1 MQTEPT
7 VTDRIAARLDDLSP
21 QLRRAAEFVA
31 NHPEDVAT
39 RSLRYLAGMMELP
52 PPTFSRLAVA
62 LGYDGYEDLRESC
75 RHQIK
80 MRRLRFS
87 ERAEAL
93 QKCDAELPEGGRFIF
108 RQGAAGIDNITEL
121 LDSVDPE
128 LLELA
133 AARLIAAR
141 RVVLVGSMSSRP
153 FVDYMAYMASMA
165 FDNWQAFGSDTGS
178 NAATLVDVDDRDAAV
193 VVCMA
198 PFAQRSIDATKHLGD
213 LGVWVIGM
221 TDEVLSPLHPLC
233 AAAFVV
239 STETPQFFSSHVAT
253 LVLIESLIG
262 MVIARGGARVSRRI
276 EAVESTS
283 HSIGD
288 YFRRAGM

>member
-1 MQTEPT
+1 MQVEPT
-7 VTDRIAARLDDLSP
+7 VTDRIAARLEDLSP

-31 NHPEDVAT
+31 KHPEDVAT
-39 RSLRYLAGMMELP
+39 RSLRYLAGRMELA
-52 PPTFSRLAVA
+52 PPTFSRLAAA

-75 RHQIK
+75 RRQIK

-93 QKCDAELPEGGRFIF
+93 QKCDAELPEGGRFIV

-121 LDSVDPE
+121 LDSVDLD

-165 FDNWQAFGSDTGS
+165 FDNWQVFGSEAGS
-178 NAATLVDVDDRDAAV
+178 TVATLVDVDDRDAAV
-193 VVCMA
+193 VICKA
-198 PFAQRSIDATKHLGD
+198 PFAQESIKATKHLGD
-213 LGVWVIGM
+213 RGAWVIGM
-221 TDEVLSPLHPLC
+221 TDEVLSPLHPIC
-233 AAAFVV
+233 AATFVV

-262 MVIARGGARVSRRI
+262 MVIARGGARVRRRI

-283 HSIGD
+283 HRIGD